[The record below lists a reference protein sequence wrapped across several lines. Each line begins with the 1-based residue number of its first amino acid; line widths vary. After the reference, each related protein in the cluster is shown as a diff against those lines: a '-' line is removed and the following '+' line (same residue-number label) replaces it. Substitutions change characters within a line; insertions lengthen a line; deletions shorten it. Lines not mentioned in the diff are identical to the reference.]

1 MCAGRGHAGRL
12 SRRDALATVTD
23 TDRRLLTLLAEQR
36 VLTQTQLER
45 LLADIP
51 ARTLR
56 YRTERLTRLGLVGRS
71 RPYRD
76 KGSAPFRYWPTRASD
91 AFVRGEPVPR
101 GGERVEPNPQFLHHA
116 ERLSELYVLLQVQ
129 APTVG
134 LHLHEF
140 KREGEAREL
149 FRADG
154 RERALAPDALIH
166 LHDDDG
172 RGLLAFV
179 ELDLGTMSH
188 ARLKTKAAGY
198 AAYAAQAAWTELH
211 LFCPCLLF
219 LTTTETRA
227 IAFLKLLNGLLDKR
241 RRYSSSY
248 YGDWR
253 EGGHLSWFA
262 AGACAHARDPE
273 RALAEAC
280 WDDLTLAGG
289 GLTLGD
295 CLSKAR
301 AGYDATRAKEE
312 AKQRARDEKRE
323 RLRAKPDALRAYLQ
337 EKHLRFQGEN
347 LDQFGEAGATAL
359 SLLLSSS
366 EPMSEIERDAF
377 AALTRQLDDD
387 PLDAEP
393 TPEPV
398 PPSWT
403 DTEAVASLVEFY
415 RRRQRAR
422 VDELARRY
430 GEGPALRR
438 DGEHLADGDLLDG
451 YSCAS
456 LEERA
461 KRDQDSRQ
469 KQEQL
474 RIDYHARRDG
484 EARRRKHEVRFAA
497 RIAQGRRA
505 VYAIVDRDLLHI
517 CTRCDEIV
525 YPREPERRRTV
536 IYQQPPQPSRC
547 HFCGGSEL
555 APWNPAYQSELD
567 YGPGRRLLGRGRGA
581 QRDDHQERDLKAV
594 RKRRGRRPVE
604 DPGSPSPRLQARAL
618 ARRALAVL
626 ALPLRAAARA
636 QVHDAK

>member
-1 MCAGRGHAGRL
+1 MRGGRGRAGRL

-45 LLADIP
+45 LLADTP

-56 YRTERLTRLGLVGRS
+56 YRTERLTRQGLLGRS

-76 KGSAPFRYWPTRASD
+76 KGSAPFHYWPTRASD

-101 GGERVEPNPQFLHHA
+101 GGERAEPNPQFLHHA

-129 APTVG
+129 APTAG

-154 RERALAPDALIH
+154 RERALAPDALVH
-166 LHDDDG
+166 LHDENG

-179 ELDLGTMSH
+179 ELDMGTMSH

-198 AAYAAQAAWTELH
+198 AAYAAEAAWTESH
-211 LFCPCLLF
+211 PFCPCLLF
-219 LTTTETRA
+219 LTTTEARA
-227 IAFLKLLNGLLDKR
+227 VAFLKLLNGLLDKH
-241 RRYSSSY
+241 RRYSASF
-248 YGDWR
+248 YGDWGR
-253 EGGHLSWFA
+253 GGTLAWFA
-262 AGACAHARDPE
+262 AAACAHARDPE
-273 RALAEAC
+273 RALGEAC

-289 GLTLGD
+289 GLTLSD
-295 CLSKAR
+295 CLSKGR
-301 AGYDATRAKEE
+301 AAYDARRAKEE

-323 RLRAKPDALRAYLQ
+323 RLRANPDAFRAYLQ
-337 EKHLRFQGEN
+337 EKHVRFPGEH
-347 LDQFGEAGATAL
+347 LAQFGGAGETAL
-359 SLLLSSS
+359 HLLLSST

-393 TPEPV
+393 APQPV
-398 PPSWT
+398 PPTWT
-403 DTEAVASLVEFY
+403 DTEAVAALVEVY
-415 RRRQRAR
+415 RRRQRSR

-438 DGEHLADGDLLDG
+438 DRQHLADGGLLSRH
-451 YSCAS
+451 SCDS
-456 LEERA
+456 LEA
-461 KRDQDSRQ
+461 Q
-469 KQEQL
+469 
-474 RIDYHARRDG
+474 ARRDNETRG
-484 EARRRKHEVRFAA
+484 EQERLRLVYLDRREREARRRKREAGLAA
-497 RIAQGRRA
+497 RLAHGRSA
-505 VYAIVDRDLLHI
+505 VYAIVDRDLLRI

-525 YPREPERRRTV
+525 YPPERERRGTV
-536 IYQQPPQPSRC
+536 IYQQPSQPSPC

-555 APWNPAYQSELD
+555 AAWDPAYQSELE
-567 YGPGRRLLGRGRGA
+567 YGPGRRLLGSDLTSGGIDGLMDA
-581 QRDDHQERDLKAV
+581 QAN
-594 RKRRGRRPVE
+594 RRGR
-604 DPGSPSPRLQARAL
+604 L
-618 ARRALAVL
+618 
-626 ALPLRAAARA
+626 
-636 QVHDAK
+636 